1 MKDLKKRVIS
11 GIVGGALLVF
21 ILIKGGLLL
30 TVSLFLMSIIG
41 QREFF
46 EAFKEKEIYGI
57 RSVAYFWTGA
67 LYLNFIYELGLDHLA
82 IVGITL
88 SSLTGYLVLNER
100 KIEDGA
106 ITILAFMY
114 IPFLLSHLYYLSD
127 GVYLWLVFIIAFG
140 SDTFAYFAGNLFG
153 KNKLSPTISPNK
165 TVEGSIGGVIG
176 SFVLTLIFSYLYA
189 KNHMIKLLFLAVLGS
204 LVSQSGDLVA
214 SKIKRYTGVKD
225 YGRLIPGHGGI
236 LDRFDSII
244 VTTPVVY
251 YFVRIFIK

>member
-1 MKDLKKRVIS
+1 LP
-11 GIVGGALLVF
+11 
-21 ILIKGGLLL
+21 
-30 TVSLFLMSIIG
+30 
-41 QREFF
+41 
-46 EAFKEKEIYGI
+46 
-57 RSVAYFWTGA
+57 
-67 LYLNFIYELGLDHLA
+67 
-82 IVGITL
+82 TL
-88 SSLTGYLVLNER
+88 QET
-100 KIEDGA
+100 
-106 ITILAFMY
+106 
-114 IPFLLSHLYYLSD
+114 
-127 GVYLWLVFIIAFG
+127 
-140 SDTFAYFAGNLFG
+140 FG